1 MADTLAVDILAVV
14 HIRLVGRMA
23 VVAAGSAR
31 RRSSLVRGVDRW
43 VGGKG
48 RRLGAR
54 VGGRWGVGRSPE
66 WALVWRRGFEVG
78 VGC

>member
-1 MADTLAVDILAVV
+1 VADTLAVDTLAVV
-14 HIRLVGRMA
+14 DIRLVGRMA

-31 RRSSLVRGVDRW
+31 RRSSLVPVVDRW
-43 VGGKG
+43 VGGRD
-48 RRLGAR
+48 RRLDGW

-66 WALVWRRGFEVG
+66 WALVGRGGFEVG